1 MDRALYI
8 AMTGAKHNTLA
19 QAARSNNLANSDTTG
34 FRADFEQ
41 ARAMPVFGEHYPSRA
56 YSMTER
62 PATDFNDGP
71 LRSTERELDVAIT
84 GQGFFAVL
92 DQNGEEAYTRRGDL
106 MITPDGEVIN
116 GDGLQVVG
124 EGGPLVLPEF
134 ERITIGED
142 GTISIRPLGAG
153 AEEILQIDALK
164 LVNPDLQ
171 NFEKGTDGLFRP
183 VDVEDGDVLP
193 NDPLVRVL
201 PGYLEGSNVSA
212 VNELIGILSLSR
224 QFEMQIKMMKSAERM
239 SESSASILRIT

>member
-19 QAARSNNLANSDTTG
+19 QASHSNNLANVDTTG
-34 FRADFEQ
+34 FRADWAQ
-41 ARAMPVFGEHYPSRA
+41 ARSMPVFGEFYPSRA
-56 YSMTER
+56 YAMTER

-71 LRSTERELDVAIT
+71 MISTGRDLDVAIA
-84 GQGFFAVL
+84 GDGFFAVI

-106 MITPDGEVIN
+106 MITPAGEVIN

-134 ERITIGED
+134 ERINIGED
-142 GTISIRPLGAG
+142 GVIGIRPLGGG
-153 AEEILQIDALK
+153 AEEFVEVDAFK

-171 NFEKGTDGLFRP
+171 NMQKGTDGLFRP
-183 VDVEDGDVLP
+183 AEGDEVLP
-193 NDPLVRVL
+193 NDPVVQVL
-201 PGYLEGSNVSA
+201 SGFREGSNVNAAS
-212 VNELIGILSLSR
+212 EMIGILALSR

-239 SESSASILRIT
+239 TESSTTLMRMS